1 MPFKNQDQD
10 GWQRQPSPNLLNP
23 QFPFPAMIAR
33 TIARLLIFLPAL
45 ALAHPG
51 HYHPPGEEDEFDQLR
66 ADYLHLHGPLEIGL
80 AAVALGAV
88 LLFKLNPNRK
98 VRLAAACAF
107 GGSLA
112 LIAAF

>member
-1 MPFKNQDQD
+1 
-10 GWQRQPSPNLLNP
+10 
-23 QFPFPAMIAR
+23 MIPR
-33 TIARLLIFLPAL
+33 FIAPLFAFLPAL
-45 ALAHPG
+45 ALGHPG

-66 ADYLHLHGPLEIGL
+66 ADFFHLHGPLEIGL

-88 LLFKLNPNRK
+88 VLFKLNPNRK